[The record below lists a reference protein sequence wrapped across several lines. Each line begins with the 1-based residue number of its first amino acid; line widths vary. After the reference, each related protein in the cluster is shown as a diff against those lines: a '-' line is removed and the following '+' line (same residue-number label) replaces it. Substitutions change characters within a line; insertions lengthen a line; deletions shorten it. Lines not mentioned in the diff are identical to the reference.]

1 MRWCRLYETYAE
13 GEQIMRD
20 AYANIDC
27 LMGNTLPREEN
38 FYIEQKIIIHYN
50 SSIMVLWVYFLGL
63 LRTSEKLEGKPGKA
77 VMHND

>member
-1 MRWCRLYETYAE
+1 MP
-13 GEQIMRD
+13 D

-27 LMGNTLPREEN
+27 LWVIRYQEKKTFTLGKRLS
-38 FYIEQKIIIHYN
+38 FYYN